1 MAFCLVHLLAGDI
14 DASETE
20 DWNSGDGFS
29 QVGYNSYG
37 VISRP
42 FTGTF
47 DGANHIIYGL
57 HIAKSVYDYIGL
69 FGYSTGTIKN
79 VGLVGGSITDDDYVG
94 GVVGGKRWRNYHEC
108 VQYRNGEWRQIQR
121 FGGGR
126 RGGV

>member
-1 MAFCLVHLLAGDI
+1 MVHLLAGDI

-47 DGANHIIYGL
+47 DGANHTIYSL
-57 HIAKSVYDYIGL
+57 HIAKSVYEYIGL

-79 VGLVGGSITDDDYVG
+79 VGLVGGSITGDDYVG
-94 GVVGGKRWRNYHEC
+94 GVVGGND
-108 VQYRNGEWRQIQR
+108 
-121 FGGGR
+121 GGTITNVYNTGTVS
-126 RGGV
+126 GTKMQAA